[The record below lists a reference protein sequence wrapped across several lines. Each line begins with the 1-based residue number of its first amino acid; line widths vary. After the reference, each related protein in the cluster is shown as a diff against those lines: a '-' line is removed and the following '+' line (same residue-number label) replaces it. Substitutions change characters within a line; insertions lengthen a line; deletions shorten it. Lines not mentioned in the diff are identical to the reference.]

1 MQQDAQS
8 KCVEIL
14 ESLKKIK
21 AEGNLVQEQVANICR
36 EGMQTTRELI
46 QQHHTS
52 QEIVLQALSCLQ
64 EIENL
69 SLSRPLNSK
78 VQWSAEACDIALRH
92 HGKDEAITLTS
103 LRLLSGLCRN
113 PFVARLV
120 VTNSDALSR
129 VFLVVQSLPESKS
142 IIREVLSFFSRVSRY
157 DSCIPALQT
166 HRLIELLDVVYS
178 NHKRD
183 ALVLESV
190 ALIMGNLVQYPEM
203 LVALAAHS
211 GTTSMML
218 HICQHL
224 FAKPGK
230 ENTFELAY
238 KVCWLLAAG
247 KMPTIPRRAPK
258 VACLDA
264 STIEVDPDA
273 EAFFPETCKVE
284 RIQMATTDLPPSLV
298 QHDRPIDLACSDLPN
313 LNAEESETP
322 PAPFHKE
329 GFTIRKTLMK
339 EELDRL
345 RCPLNYSVVFDAFAS
360 DLGGGSGDGSLRF
373 ESRFESGNLRRSIKV
388 SGNEYDLFLSEDIN
402 DLKSRSQWYYF
413 CISGAS
419 PGTAYKLNIVNFK
432 KSTSVYN
439 QGLKPLCF
447 TANNGEGGVWKRVG
461 SNIAYYPSPYCRWAQ
476 QCLSNTAEKTRGAG
490 TRQKHNVDEGL
501 HMLTFTFTFEHE
513 GPHFFS
519 MCYPFTYSDLQ
530 HHLGKL
536 ERTLSGPSKSM
547 CRTVLCK
554 TLSGQVCDLVTITEM
569 EEDCTLINE
578 RPFVLMTARVH
589 PGETN
594 SSWLMKGFLDFMT
607 SVDPLAVLLRRS
619 FVFKVVP
626 MLNPDGVIN
635 GCYRCNLA
643 GVDLNRQWSTPNA
656 RHPTIFRTR
665 SLLQQLKERG
675 PVALYVDLHG
685 HSRKMDAFTFACE
698 PSQQQRNYLPFS
710 RERVRIFPLLL
721 SKRNQAFNLGA
732 CTYKV
737 LQAKEGAARVT
748 AATELGVSNSY
759 TLEAS
764 MAGSTAG
771 YHFTRQDY
779 QTLGRDIGK
788 ALGDSLLE
796 SEEDLMHDVA
806 EALAV
811 KRMAQPKQGRKNK

>member
-1 MQQDAQS
+1 MQHDAQN
-8 KCVEIL
+8 KCAEVL
-14 ESLKKIK
+14 EKLKKLK
-21 AEGNLVQEQVANICR
+21 ADGNVGKEEAVDICR
-36 EGMQTTRELI
+36 EGMQTTRELMKE
-46 QQHHTS
+46 HHTS
-52 QEIVLQALSCLQ
+52 QMVVLQALSCLQ

-69 SLSRPLNSK
+69 SLSLSLTNK
-78 VQWSAEACDIALRH
+78 VHWSAEMCDIALRH
-92 HGKDEAITLTS
+92 HGKDEVITMTS

-120 VTNSDALSR
+120 VTKSSALSR
-129 VFLVVQSLPESKS
+129 VFEAVHSLPNSKAIVRES
-142 IIREVLSFFSRVSRY
+142 LSFLSVISRY
-157 DSCIPALQT
+157 DSCISALQST
-166 HRLIELLDVVYS
+166 ELIRLLECVHS
-178 NHKRD
+178 NHKTD
-183 ALVLESV
+183 VVISENV
-190 ALIMGNLVQYPEM
+190 AFILGNLVQYPDM
-203 LVALAAHS
+203 LAALVAHSLPAA
-211 GTTSMML
+211 MML
-218 HICQHL
+218 HVCQNL
-224 FAKPGK
+224 YPKSGRESA
-230 ENTFELAY
+230 FELAY
-238 KVCWLLAAG
+238 KICWSLAASQL
-247 KMPTIPRRAPK
+247 PAIPPRPPK

-264 STIEVDPDA
+264 STIEVDPDT
-273 EAFFPETCKVE
+273 EAFFPEASKNGGSP
-284 RIQMATTDLPPSLV
+284 IPTTDLPPPLV
-298 QHDRPIDLACSDLPN
+298 QHKNTAGLTYSNLPN
-313 LNAEESETP
+313 LDAEDLEQ
-322 PAPFHKE
+322 PAPFHNE
-329 GFTIRKTLMK
+329 GFAVRKALMRK
-339 EELDRL
+339 ELDRL
-345 RCPLNYSVVFDAFAS
+345 VCSPTYSIVFDCFQS
-360 DLGGGSGDGSLRF
+360 DLGGAETGGSLCF

-388 SGNEYDLFLSEDIN
+388 SDNEYDLFLSEDIN

-413 CISGAS
+413 CVSRAS
-419 PGTAYKLNIVNFK
+419 PGTAYKFNIVNLK

-447 TANNGEGGVWKRVG
+447 TANKGKGGIWRRVG

-476 QCLSNTAEKTRGAG
+476 QCLSPTAGNSKGAG
-490 TRQKHNVDEGL
+490 AHQKHNINEAL
-501 HMLTFTFTFEHE
+501 HMLTFTITFEHE
-513 GPHFFS
+513 GRHFLS
-519 MCYPFTYSDLQ
+519 MCYPFTYTDLQ
-530 HHLGKL
+530 HHLGRL
-536 ERTLSGPSKSM
+536 ESAVPGASESMHRTM
-547 CRTVLCK
+547 LCK

-569 EEDCTLINE
+569 HEDCTLIEE

-594 SSWLMKGFLDFMT
+594 SSWLMKGFLDFLVSM
-607 SVDPLAVLLRRS
+607 DPLAVLLRRS

-643 GVDLNRQWSTPNA
+643 GVDLNRQWSSPNA

-698 PSQQQRNYLPFS
+698 PSQQRRNCLPFS

-721 SKRNQAFNLGA
+721 SKRNQGFNLA
-732 CTYKV
+732 NCTYKV

-764 MAGSTAG
+764 MAGSSAG

-779 QTLGRDIGK
+779 ETLGRDIGK

-796 SEEDLMHDVA
+796 SEEDLMRDVA

-811 KRMAQPKQGRKNK
+811 KKICQHKQARKNK